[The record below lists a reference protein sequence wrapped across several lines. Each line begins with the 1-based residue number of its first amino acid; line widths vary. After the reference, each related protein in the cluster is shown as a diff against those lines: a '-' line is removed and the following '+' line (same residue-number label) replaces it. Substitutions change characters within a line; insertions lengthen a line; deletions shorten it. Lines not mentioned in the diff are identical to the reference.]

1 MGSISTGGRATIN
14 RPGAL
19 PHNATNIML
28 DPTDSTNPTTPPLTW
43 QRERAQL
50 LHRACT
56 LLEARLQKGDTL
68 HKAVVRVVRLWNGTP
83 LKTDPSRNLAL
94 SFSSLIRHFYR
105 WRSIRTPEA
114 FALKFVPGLA
124 PTKPAL
130 RDWFARRCVA
140 AGQPVKVVISQ
151 VKAEWLA
158 GKRIPGL
165 PVRKGREAFPLHP
178 SSLYRIVDAEQ
189 LAVMRSLLRFADEQR
204 ARAEA
209 IGRRLILAAT
219 RKGGGA

>member
-1 MGSISTGGRATIN
+1 MTTHPTSD
-14 RPGAL
+14 PL
-19 PHNATNIML
+19 VL
-28 DPTDSTNPTTPPLTW
+28 DHHDPPQMTW

-56 LLEARLQKGDTL
+56 LLETRLKKGDTL
-68 HKAVVRVVRLWNGTP
+68 HKAVVRVVRQWNGKP
-83 LKTDPSRNLAL
+83 LKSDPGRRLAL
-94 SFSSLIRHFYR
+94 SYTSILRHYYN
-105 WRSIRTPEA
+105 WRSIRTPDA
-114 FALKFVPGLA
+114 FALKFVPGVA
-124 PTKPAL
+124 PTKPAF

-140 AGQPVKVVISQ
+140 AGQPVKVVISR
-151 VKAEWLA
+151 VKTEWLA
-158 GKRIPGL
+158 GKRVPGL

-189 LAVMRSLLRFADEQR
+189 LAVMRSLLKFADEQR

-209 IGRRLILAAT
+209 IGRRLILVAT